1 MFEIEEIRRRR
12 KRLGLTQKELAELVG
27 VSQPLIARIESG
39 SIDPKLSLVKKIFEV
54 LDELE
59 GKKITARDVMN
70 SPVIYATPE
79 TPLKE
84 VMEIM
89 MEKGIS
95 QMPILKSG
103 KVVGSITESSIIRA
117 ILSKGGK
124 ANKLK
129 AGDCMDKP
137 FPEVNPSESVDVV
150 SKLLLENPAVLV
162 VEDDN
167 IIGIITKQ
175 DVMKVLK

>member
-12 KRLGLTQKELAELVG
+12 KQLGLTQKELAELVG

-39 SIDPKLSLVKKIFEV
+39 TIDPKLSLVKRIFEV

-95 QMPILKSG
+95 QMPVLKSG
-103 KVVGSITESSIIRA
+103 RVIGSITESSIIRT
-117 ILSKGGK
+117 ILSKGK

-129 AGDCMDKP
+129 AKDCMDKP
-137 FPEVNPSESVDVV
+137 FPEVSPSESVDVI

-162 VEDDN
+162 VEDDS

-175 DVMKVLK
+175 DVMKIMK

>member
-1 MFEIEEIRRRR
+1 MFDLEEIRRRR
-12 KRLGLTQKELAELVG
+12 KRLGLTQKELAKLVG

-39 SIDPKLSLVKKIFEV
+39 TIDPKLSLVKRIFDV

-59 GKKITARDVMN
+59 GKKTTAKDVMN

-79 TPLKE
+79 TPLEE

-89 MEKGIS
+89 MERGIS
-95 QMPILKSG
+95 QMPVLDSG
-103 KVVGSITESSIIRA
+103 SVVGSVTESSIIRT
-117 ILSKGGK
+117 ILSRGK

-129 AGDCMDKP
+129 VKDCMDKP
-137 FPEVNPSESVDVV
+137 FPKVHPSESLDVI

-162 VEDDN
+162 VDCGKL
-167 IIGIITKQ
+167 IGIITKQ
-175 DVMKVLK
+175 DVMKILK